1 MDERIAM
8 VMKRKQDEFACV
20 NETKKKGNMIVFT
33 IAVLAICI
41 SGALYARKLQ
51 LEERHISQASEVY
64 YAEAWRVNAGRV

>member
-1 MDERIAM
+1 MDERMAM

-20 NETKKKGNMIVFT
+20 NETKKKGNMFT

-51 LEERHISQASEVY
+51 LEERHISQASEVF